1 VFHSKCVNTE
11 NKLAGAHPKRRIT
24 KTSKSKTLM
33 QAPSRG
39 RYPAATYPK
48 SSKPLGWGPN
58 DIDACIFTYNSLLL
72 HIKMQTKNTTY
83 GVLVADVVESRSYS
97 HLRSSLNEKLRIA
110 SLAQLDDKL
119 IRVPYAV
126 TAGDE
131 FQTIATR
138 VDSIPKLI
146 LDLRRRLQPLP
157 LRIGIGIGAIQGPIR
172 PPVNR
177 IAGQAFEFA
186 RAAIHQIKE
195 TRKYP
200 TLTAFRSYNSEL
212 DEIANLVY
220 GLHDTLLLQI
230 TAKQWKTIATY
241 LIKNRV
247 DYTAKALSVD
257 ISTASRNLKRGYFWQ
272 IEHTTVVMESIL
284 GRTFR

>member
-1 VFHSKCVNTE
+1 MVV
-11 NKLAGAHPKRRIT
+11 PKSADYAPLGLERF
-24 KTSKSKTLM
+24 TSSVK
-33 QAPSRG
+33 APSGAAVIR
-39 RYPAATYPK
+39 RRPARQPEYLMARPRH
-48 SSKPLGWGPN
+48 N
-58 DIDACIFTYNSLLL
+58 DACIFRYNILLL
-72 HIKMQTKNTTY
+72 YVMMQTKHRTY
-83 GVLVADVVESRSYS
+83 GVLIADVVESRSHA

-110 SLAQLDDKL
+110 SIAQLDDKL

-131 FQTIATR
+131 FQTIAPR

-146 LDLRRRLQPLP
+146 LDLRRRLQPLQ
-157 LRIGIGIGAIQGPIR
+157 LRIGIGIGAIQRPMR

-186 RAAIHQIKE
+186 RAAINQIKE

-200 TLTAFRSYNSEL
+200 TLTAFRSHNSEF

-220 GLHDTLLLQI
+220 GLHDTLLRQI
-230 TAKQWKTIATY
+230 SAKQWETIAIY

-247 DYTAKALSVD
+247 DYTAKALSID

-272 IEHTTVVMESIL
+272 IEHTTVVMESVL
-284 GRTFR
+284 GRAFR